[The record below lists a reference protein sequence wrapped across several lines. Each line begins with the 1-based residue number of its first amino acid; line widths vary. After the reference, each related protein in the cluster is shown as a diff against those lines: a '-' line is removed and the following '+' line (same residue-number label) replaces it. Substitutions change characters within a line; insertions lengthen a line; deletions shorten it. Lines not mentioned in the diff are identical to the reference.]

1 MSIYTEAEHA
11 VALTD
16 TMHWIK
22 HPPMTPEERYR
33 YGRYHWRLKDYNEAL
48 RWFSMALE
56 DHVEAAWFDI
66 GLGLINDFFDLETNP
81 EICGQNTEDRSV
93 TDDTASVTA
102 DPAVCFRHAW
112 NYYSS
117 IAEPDSEELFRKAW
131 MLRRG
136 LGTEADPEAARM
148 MFEQIPGMHPDLTPE
163 DFKIYCEYTVEGSD
177 ASAATD
183 ICKLPIGDAFLELA
197 TYKLESILREAE
209 KDDGTESADGK
220 AADEKSADRKN
231 VDRKN
236 IDGKTADR
244 NCPDQECI
252 RDIREGRLLLKK
264 ACDFHCEE
272 AQFLDYRLFGADFG
286 KYEYQDEI
294 RQLYSFR
301 IGQYGRV
308 CDVNPSRKA
317 YLRMIQMYEDG
328 FPGDGPERRADFA
341 RKAQKY
347 YKKIEAMG

>member
-16 TMHWIK
+16 TMRWIK

-33 YGRYHWRLKDYNEAL
+33 YGRYHWRLKDYNEAF

-56 DHVEAAWFDI
+56 DRVEAAWFDI
-66 GLGLINDFFDLETNP
+66 GLGLINDFFDP
-81 EICGQNTEDRSV
+81 EKCGQNTGGLAVTEDA
-93 TDDTASVTA
+93 ASVTS

-136 LGTEADPEAARM
+136 LGTEADPEAARI
-148 MFEQIPGMHPDLTPE
+148 MFEQIPGRHPDLKPE
-163 DFKIYCEYTVEGSD
+163 DFEIYCEYTVEGSD

-197 TYKLESILREAE
+197 TYELESILKE
-209 KDDGTESADGK
+209 TT
-220 AADEKSADRKN
+220 
-231 VDRKN
+231 V
-236 IDGKTADR
+236 KTAGR
-244 NCPDQECI
+244 NCPDPESI
-252 RDIREGRLLLKK
+252 RAGRHLLKK

-272 AQFLDYRLFGADFG
+272 AQFLDYRLFGDDFG

-317 YLRMIQMYEDG
+317 YLRMIRMYENG
-328 FPGDGPERRADFA
+328 FPGDGPERREDFA
-341 RKAQKY
+341 RKAKRY

>member
-16 TMHWIK
+16 TMRWIK

-33 YGRYHWRLKDYNEAL
+33 YGRYHWRLKDYNEAF

-56 DHVEAAWFDI
+56 DRVEAAWFDI
-66 GLGLINDFFDLETNP
+66 GLGLINDFFDP
-81 EICGQNTEDRSV
+81 EKCGQNTGGLAVTEDA
-93 TDDTASVTA
+93 ASVTS

-136 LGTEADPEAARM
+136 LGTEADPEAARV
-148 MFEQIPGMHPDLTPE
+148 MFEQIPGMHPDLKPE
-163 DFKIYCEYTVEGSD
+163 DFEIYCEYTVEGSD

-209 KDDGTESADGK
+209 KADGM
-220 AADEKSADRKN
+220 KSA
-231 VDRKN
+231 DRKN

-244 NCPDQECI
+244 NCQDQENI
-252 RDIREGRLLLKK
+252 RDIQEGRILLKK

-272 AQFLDYRLFGADFG
+272 AQFLDYRLFGSDFG

-317 YLRMIQMYEDG
+317 YLRMIRMYENG
-328 FPGDGPERRADFA
+328 FPGDGPERREDFA
-341 RKAQKY
+341 RKAKRY

>member
-81 EICGQNTEDRSV
+81 EICRQDQRTGSDTSKDEAYFLTSDPEICFQN
-93 TDDTASVTA
+93 
-102 DPAVCFRHAW
+102 AW
-112 NYYSS
+112 YYYSS
-117 IAEPDSEELFRKAW
+117 IAVPDSEELFRKAW

-136 LGTEADPEAARM
+136 LGTEADPEAARV

-183 ICKLPIGDAFLELA
+183 ICKLPIGDAFLELT

-220 AADEKSADRKN
+220 AADEKNTDRKN

-236 IDGKTADR
+236 IDGKTTDR
-244 NCPDQECI
+244 NCPDQES
-252 RDIREGRLLLKK
+252 IREGRLLLKK

-317 YLRMIQMYEDG
+317 YLRMIRMYEDG